1 MTGMSVIILLLIASI
16 SIAGLFLLAFIWN
29 VKNGQYDDETAPAI
43 RILFDDKKPG
53 SQQTRH
59 QVNPDN
65 SSKNKVKNKVK
76 N

>member
-1 MTGMSVIILLLIASI
+1 
-16 SIAGLFLLAFIWN
+16 

-53 SQQTRH
+53 SEQTRH

-65 SSKNKVKNKVK
+65 SSKNKVKNKATTV
-76 N
+76 